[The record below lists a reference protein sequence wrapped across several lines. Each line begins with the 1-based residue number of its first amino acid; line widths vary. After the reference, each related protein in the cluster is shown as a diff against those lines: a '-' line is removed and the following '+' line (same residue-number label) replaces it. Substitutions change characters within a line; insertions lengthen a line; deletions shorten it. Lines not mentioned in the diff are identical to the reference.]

1 MGQGPAKPL
10 NLYRSLR
17 GTLRQ
22 EGGDPPQHGGS
33 KGVGSSEG
41 SAQRCSRG
49 SLPTFPK
56 GLPGKGPVEERYW
69 PAGPRNFPCSEYVD
83 GEEVQRAGSKQP
95 WWGGSNSGCVGGHG
109 GPCLRI
115 PGLLRWGERTGEQV
129 HLPPGGC
136 GQRCPGG
143 LALWLSGV
151 RSVPP
156 QPREILWGTTGEN
169 CYKNLGSSGALPGPS
184 RRDCWW
190 GKERVR
196 GTDSCRAQSDTKVRG
211 WEEGGGLPRHC

>member
-1 MGQGPAKPL
+1 MWAVQRVVFSDVHRALSRPSPRGCLGKAPWKKGTGPQGPGTSPAL
-10 NLYRSLR
+10 NTWMGKRFKEL
-17 GTLRQ
+17 
-22 EGGDPPQHGGS
+22 EANNPGG
-33 KGVGSSEG
+33 E
-41 SAQRCSRG
+41 A
-49 SLPTFPK
+49 PT
-56 GLPGKGPVEERYW
+56 
-69 PAGPRNFPCSEYVD
+69 
-83 GEEVQRAGSKQP
+83 RAV
-95 WWGGSNSGCVGGHG
+95 WEDTG

-169 CYKNLGSSGALPGPS
+169 CYKNLGSNGALPGPS
-184 RRDCWW
+184 RRDCWR

-196 GTDSCRAQSDTKVRG
+196 GTDSCRARSDTKVRG
-211 WEEGGGLPRHC
+211 WEEGGGLPRHR